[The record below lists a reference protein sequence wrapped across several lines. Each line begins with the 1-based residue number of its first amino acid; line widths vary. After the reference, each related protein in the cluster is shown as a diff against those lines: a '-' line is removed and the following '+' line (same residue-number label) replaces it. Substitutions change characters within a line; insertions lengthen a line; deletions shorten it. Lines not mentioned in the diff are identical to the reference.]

1 MTNQEESRYIQ
12 TYISVSP
19 EDRKTMHDL
28 ADKYSKESLALLD
41 KAETYLDQKADL
53 KYNQTKLSSLQKRG
67 GSRVDLEI
75 SRCNEEIGTLTKQV
89 SDFETMYH
97 IENQVDT
104 VDNIIPEDETD
115 QELRKAF
122 RVDQDQLS
130 ERTYE
135 KFVTELEILKDS
147 GLVKQVL
154 DKSQ

>member
-1 MTNQEESRYIQ
+1 
-12 TYISVSP
+12 
-19 EDRKTMHDL
+19 MHDL

-147 GLVKQVL
+147 GLVK
-154 DKSQ
+154 

>member
-1 MTNQEESRYIQ
+1 MR
-12 TYISVSP
+12 
-19 EDRKTMHDL
+19 DL
-28 ADKYSKESLALLD
+28 ADKYSKESLVLLD

-53 KYNQTKLSSLQKRG
+53 KYNQTKLSSLHKRG

-75 SRCNEEIGTLTKQV
+75 SRCNEEIGTLSKQV

-104 VDNIIPEDETD
+104 VDNIIPEDESD

-122 RVDQDQLS
+122 RVDKDKLSDQ
-130 ERTYE
+130 TYE

-147 GLVKQVL
+147 GLVK
-154 DKSQ
+154 

>member
-19 EDRKTMHDL
+19 EDRKTMRDL
-28 ADKYSKESLALLD
+28 ADKYSKESLTLLD

-53 KYNQTKLSSLQKRG
+53 KYNQDKLAMLHKRG

-75 SRCNEEIGTLTKQV
+75 SRCNDEIGTLSKQV

-104 VDNIIPEDETD
+104 VNNIIPEDESD

-122 RVDQDQLS
+122 RVDQDKLS
-130 ERTYE
+130 DRTYE

-147 GLVKQVL
+147 GLVK
-154 DKSQ
+154 

>member
-19 EDRKTMHDL
+19 EDRKTMRDL
-28 ADKYSKESLALLD
+28 ADKYSKESLTLLD

-89 SDFETMYH
+89 SDFETTYH
-97 IENQVDT
+97 IETQSNI
-104 VDNIIPEDETD
+104 VDNVVPDDNVVPEDEND
-115 QELRKAF
+115 QELRQAF
-122 RVDQDQLS
+122 RVDQNQMSDQ
-130 ERTYE
+130 TYE

-147 GLVKQVL
+147 GLVK
-154 DKSQ
+154 

>member
-147 GLVKQVL
+147 GLVK
-154 DKSQ
+154 

>member
-19 EDRKTMHDL
+19 NDRKTMHDL
-28 ADKYSKESLALLD
+28 ADKYSKESLELLD

-75 SRCNEEIGTLTKQV
+75 SRCNEEIGTLTKQI
-89 SDFETMYH
+89 SDFETAYH
-97 IENQVDT
+97 IENEENT
-104 VDNIIPEDETD
+104 VDNVVPQNEND
-115 QELRKAF
+115 QELRQAF
-122 RVDQDQLS
+122 RVDQNQLS
-130 ERTYE
+130 DQTYE

-147 GLVKQVL
+147 GLVK
-154 DKSQ
+154 